1 MDDSQDDAELDPA
14 EAELE
19 DEEGFTLEELSQAY
33 LGIVGG
39 VSENSGPLHE
49 SDNEIEIFEDE
60 KVDEDQDRYQ
70 VTPQNILEAILFV
83 ARPDDTHVG
92 IQEITSVMRG
102 VTEED
107 VLHWVDQLNAIY
119 EETGSAIHIQ
129 QSPQGLAFQLVA
141 GVQDIQEQFYGH
153 IKELKLNQAAID
165 CLALVAYQPG
175 ISREQID
182 GQRGQSS
189 SGVLNQLVRRQL
201 LEIRRQVVGK
211 TKQAHYF
218 PTAKLLELVG
228 LGSLDDL
235 PHVEE
240 WE

>member
-119 EETGSAIHIQ
+119 EETGKRNSYSAIT
-129 QSPQGLAFQLVA
+129 ARA
-141 GVQDIQEQFYGH
+141 GVSTCRWRPRHSGAVLWAHKGVE
-153 IKELKLNQAAID
+153 A
-165 CLALVAYQPG
+165 
-175 ISREQID
+175 
-182 GQRGQSS
+182 QS
-189 SGVLNQLVRRQL
+189 GR
-201 LEIRRQVVGK
+201 
-211 TKQAHYF
+211 H
-218 PTAKLLELVG
+218 
-228 LGSLDDL
+228 
-235 PHVEE
+235 
-240 WE
+240 